1 MSAESLISLGETA
14 TRLTRVADFLFLLPA
29 LGLNAQRGNRPR
41 QQPADADGVARFLAE
56 TEFAVA
62 DVAVTVVGAD
72 SPVAGQTLLQA
83 YSSDSLGARQ
93 VRVLGKLEI
102 PARGEVSLEP
112 GVKEL
117 RLIGLKED
125 LRAGNE
131 LPLFFKTADGKVQ
144 ALRVVIIKGY
154 GQ

>member
-1 MSAESLISLGETA
+1 MRVWVFISAMFVPLSA
-14 TRLTRVADFLFLLPA
+14 AA
-29 LGLNAQRGNRPR
+29 LGVESPRLELRNALVTEAVAGSSAAVSGDLYN
-41 QQPADADGVARFLAE
+41 PADM
-56 TEFAVA
+56 
-62 DVAVTVVGAD
+62 AVTVVGAD